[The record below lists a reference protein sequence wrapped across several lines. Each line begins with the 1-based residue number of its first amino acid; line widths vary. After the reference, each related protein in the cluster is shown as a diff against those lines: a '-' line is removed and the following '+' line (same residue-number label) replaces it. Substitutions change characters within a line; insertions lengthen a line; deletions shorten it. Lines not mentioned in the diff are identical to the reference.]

1 MTKDNYQLLIEKL
14 DAFIRKYYLNN
25 LIKGLL
31 YTTALVLVLFLGFSL
46 LENYYFF
53 PSSTRK
59 VMFWTFLLTSG
70 IALGWWVI
78 SPLLQYFRLGAVIS
92 HEQAASIIGEHF
104 GGVKDKLLNVLQLKG
119 QADSASNK
127 DLILASINQKSED
140 IKLVPFKSAIDLG
153 QNRKYLR
160 YALPPFM
167 ILLGIL
173 FINSSL
179 ITEPTNRLLQNNKE
193 FERPAPF
200 YFDLENEE
208 LKVVQF
214 EDFPITVKVDG
225 DALPNDVFI
234 DFENVQYRL
243 KKENA
248 NTFTYNFTNVQ
259 KNMPFRLFSGTVN
272 SENYELEVLKKPNI
286 TSFEVKLNYPG
297 YIGRKNETLQS
308 IGDLVIPAGT
318 NISWHFST
326 QNTDEVAVKFS
337 GNPMKVMERRS
348 DELFIHNKKALK
360 DANYKLFISNEQ
372 LPEPDSITYS
382 LSVIPDQ
389 HPTITSELFQDSTE
403 RRLQYFAGEISD
415 DYGLKNLTF
424 NYRLTNETGVQG
436 PLESETIRFDGN
448 TSAQFD
454 YTFDMFKLDLKPGDD
469 VTYYF
474 EVWDNDGVNGSTSA
488 KTILMQFKMPTI
500 DELEEQ
506 EEENDDQIKEDLLE
520 AMKESK
526 KIKEDMKKMRE
537 KMLQEKNLDWQ
548 DKKEMEKIMERQ
560 KELEKK
566 IQNAKE
572 KFEENMKNQEEFN
585 QQDENILE
593 KQEKLEEMFE
603 KVMDEETQKLMEEIE
618 KMMEKLEKEG
628 ALEKLEQ
635 MEMNDEEMEME
646 LDRMLEMFKEMELEM
661 EMEEAIEKLEELA
674 EKQEELADKTEN
686 REESQEELE
695 KEQEEIKEEF
705 NELEEKLEEIE
716 EKNQDLEKP
725 QDLHD
730 SEEEQKVINED
741 MEQSQEQMEQ
751 KNNKGASQKQKE
763 AGEKMKKMAENMKSQ
778 MQSSQM
784 EQMEEDMQA
793 LRQLLENLV
802 TLSFDQ
808 EHLMD
813 DFTSTEINTPRYVDL
828 TQQQFK
834 LKDDF
839 KLIEDTLHALSKRV
853 HQIESFVTEKVVDI
867 KQDMGS
873 SIKQLEERRKPNAA
887 EKQQKVMKNVNDLA
901 LMLSE
906 TMEQMQ
912 QQMSGMKSGNQM
924 CNKPGGSSGNKP
936 SDKMSKGQQSL
947 KEMLEN
953 MKKRM
958 EKNGN
963 SPGQGGSAKEFA
975 KMAARQAAMREALRQ
990 KQKEMQE
997 RGKGDPLLQDIID
1010 DMNKMEE
1017 DLVNKRLTNEMM
1029 KRQEEIL
1036 SRLLE
1041 HEQAEREKD
1050 QDKKRK
1056 GKTAKNYERKTPP
1069 SLEEYLKKR
1078 EAEVDLYKSVSPA
1091 LRPYYRN
1098 LVEEYHKSL
1107 KNGKK

>member
-25 LIKGLL
+25 LIKGVL

-53 PSSTRK
+53 PASTRK
-59 VMFWTFLLTSG
+59 VMFWTFLLTTG
-70 IALGWWVI
+70 VALGWWVL
-78 SPLLQYFRLGAVIS
+78 SPLLQYFRLGTVIS
-92 HEQAASIIGEHF
+92 HEQAATIIGDHF
-104 GGVKDKLLNVLQLKG
+104 GGVKDKLLNILQLRD
-119 QADSASNK
+119 QAETSANR
-127 DLILASINQKSED
+127 DLIVASINQKSDD

-153 QNRKYLR
+153 QNKKYLR
-160 YALPPFM
+160 FALPPLM

-200 YFDLENEE
+200 HFDLENEE
-208 LKVVQF
+208 LRVVQF

-243 KKENA
+243 KKENS

-259 KNMPFRLFSGTVN
+259 KNMPFRLFSGKVA
-272 SENYELEVLKKPNI
+272 SDDYELEVLKKPNI
-286 TSFEVKLNYPG
+286 TGFEVKLNYPA

-318 NISWHFST
+318 NVSWHFST
-326 QNTDEVAVKFS
+326 QNTDEVAVKFTGS
-337 GNPMKVMERRS
+337 PLKVMERRS
-348 DELFIHNKKALK
+348 DELFIYNRKALK

-372 LPEPDSITYS
+372 LPVADSIGYA

-424 NYRLTNETGVQG
+424 NYRKTNETGVQSS
-436 PLESETIRFDGN
+436 LQSETISFDGT
-448 TSAQFD
+448 TSGQFD

-474 EVWDNDGVNGSTSA
+474 EVWDNDGVNGSKSA
-488 KTILMQFKMPTI
+488 KTNLMQFKMPTL

-526 KIKEDMKKMRE
+526 KIKEDLKKMRE

-548 DKKEMEKIMERQ
+548 DKKELEKILERQ
-560 KELEKK
+560 KEMQEK

-572 KFEENMKNQEEFN
+572 KFEENMKNQEEFD
-585 QQDENILE
+585 QQDEEILE

-628 ALEKLEQ
+628 ALEKMEE

-646 LDRMLEMFKEMELEM
+646 LDRMLEMFKEMEMEM

-674 EKQEELADKTEN
+674 KKQEELADKTEN

-705 NELEEKLEEIE
+705 EKLEEKLEEIE
-716 EKNQDLEKP
+716 KKNEELEKP

-730 SEEEQKVINED
+730 TEEEEEEIKED

-751 KNNKGASQKQKE
+751 KNNKGASKKQKE
-763 AGEKMKKMAENMKSQ
+763 AGEKMKKMAQNMKSQ
-778 MQSSQM
+778 MQSGEM

-808 EHLMD
+808 ENLMK
-813 DFTSTEINTPRYVDL
+813 DFGPTEINTPRYVDL

-839 KLIEDTLHALSKRV
+839 KLIEDTLHSLSKRV

-873 SIKQLEERRKPNAA
+873 SIKELEERRKPKAA
-887 EKQQKVMKNVNDLA
+887 EKQQMVMKNVNDLA

-912 QQMSGMKSGNQM
+912 QQMSGMKPGNQM
-924 CNKPGGSSGNKP
+924 CNKPGGKGGAKP
-936 SDKMSKGQQSL
+936 GDKMSKGQQSL
-947 KEMLEN
+947 KEMLEG

-958 EKNGN
+958 EKDGQ
-963 SPGQGGSAKEFA
+963 SPGGGSAKEFA
-975 KMAARQAAMREALRQ
+975 KMAAKQAAMREALRK
-990 KQKEMQE
+990 KQQEMQQQ
-997 RGKGDPLLQDIID
+997 GKGDPQLQEIID
-1010 DMNKMEE
+1010 EMNKMEE
-1017 DLVNKRLTNEMM
+1017 DLVNKRLTNEMLT
-1029 KRQEEIL
+1029 RQQDIL

-1041 HEQAEREKD
+1041 HEKAQREKD

-1078 EAEVDLYKSVSPA
+1078 EAEIDLYKSVSPA
-1091 LRPYYRN
+1091 LKPYYRN

-1107 KNGKK
+1107 KSGKK

>member
-25 LIKGLL
+25 LIKGVL

-53 PSSTRK
+53 PASTRK
-59 VMFWTFLLTSG
+59 IMFWTFLLTTG
-70 IALGWWVI
+70 VALGWWVL
-78 SPLLQYFRLGAVIS
+78 SPLLQYFRLGTVIS
-92 HEQAASIIGEHF
+92 HEQAATIIGDHF
-104 GGVKDKLLNVLQLKG
+104 GGVKDKLLNILQLRD
-119 QADSASNK
+119 QAETSANR
-127 DLILASINQKSED
+127 DLIVASINQKSDD

-153 QNRKYLR
+153 QNKKYLR
-160 YALPPFM
+160 FALPPLM

-200 YFDLENEE
+200 HFDLENEE
-208 LKVVQF
+208 LRVVQF

-259 KNMPFRLFSGTVN
+259 KNMPFRLFSGQVT
-272 SENYELEVLKKPNI
+272 SDDFELEVLKKPNI
-286 TSFEVKLNYPG
+286 TGFEVKLNYPA

-318 NISWHFST
+318 NVSWHFST
-326 QNTDEVAVKFS
+326 QNTDEVAVKFTGS
-337 GNPMKVMERRS
+337 PLKVMERRS
-348 DELFIHNKKALK
+348 DELFIYNKKALK
-360 DANYKLFISNEQ
+360 DANYKLFISNKQ
-372 LPEPDSITYS
+372 LPEADSIGYA

-424 NYRLTNETGVQG
+424 NYRKTNETGVQG
-436 PLESETIRFDGN
+436 PLQSETISFDGT
-448 TSAQFD
+448 TSGQFD

-474 EVWDNDGVNGSTSA
+474 EVWDNDGVNGSKSA
-488 KTILMQFKMPTI
+488 KTNLMQFKMPTL

-526 KIKEDMKKMRE
+526 KIKEDLKKMRE

-548 DKKEMEKIMERQ
+548 DKKELEKILERQ
-560 KELEKK
+560 KEMQEK

-572 KFEENMKNQEEFN
+572 KFEENMKNQEEFD
-585 QQDENILE
+585 QQDEEILE

-628 ALEKLEQ
+628 ALEKMEE

-646 LDRMLEMFKEMELEM
+646 LDRMLEMFKEMEMEM

-705 NELEEKLEEIE
+705 EKLEEKLEDIE
-716 EKNQDLEKP
+716 KKNEELEKP

-730 SEEEQKVINED
+730 TEEEEEEIKED

-763 AGEKMKKMAENMKSQ
+763 AGEKMKKMAQNMKSQ
-778 MQSSQM
+778 MQSGEM

-808 EHLMD
+808 ENLMK
-813 DFTSTEINTPRYVDL
+813 DFGPTEINTPRYVDL

-839 KLIEDTLHALSKRV
+839 KLIEDTLHSLSKRV

-873 SIKQLEERRKPNAA
+873 SIKELEERRKPKAA
-887 EKQQKVMKNVNDLA
+887 EKQQMVMKNVNDLA

-912 QQMSGMKSGNQM
+912 QQMSGMKPGNQM
-924 CNKPGGSSGNKP
+924 CNKPGGKGGAKP
-936 SDKMSKGQQSL
+936 GDKMSKGQQSL
-947 KEMLEN
+947 KEMLEG

-958 EKNGN
+958 EKDGQ
-963 SPGQGGSAKEFA
+963 SPGGGSAKEFA
-975 KMAARQAAMREALRQ
+975 KMAAKQAAMREALRK
-990 KQKEMQE
+990 KQQEMQQQ
-997 RGKGDPLLQDIID
+997 GKGDPQLQEIID
-1010 DMNKMEE
+1010 EMNKMEE
-1017 DLVNKRLTNEMM
+1017 DLVNKRLTNEMLT
-1029 KRQEEIL
+1029 RQQDIL

-1041 HEQAEREKD
+1041 HEKAQREKD

-1078 EAEVDLYKSVSPA
+1078 EAEIDLYKSVSPA
-1091 LRPYYRN
+1091 LKPYYRN

-1107 KNGKK
+1107 KSGKK